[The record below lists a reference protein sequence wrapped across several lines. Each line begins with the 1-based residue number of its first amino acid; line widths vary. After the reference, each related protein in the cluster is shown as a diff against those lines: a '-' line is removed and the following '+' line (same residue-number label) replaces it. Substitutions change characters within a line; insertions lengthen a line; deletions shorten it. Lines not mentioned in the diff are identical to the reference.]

1 MARSLH
7 DRGTSNRLLLA
18 LPPSVYDRL
27 RPLLPTVELER
38 HQAIHNFN
46 RPITHVYFVERGLV
60 SLVKTMQ
67 DGRMIE
73 VGAVGIEGMVGAN
86 TILGMRSAVFDC
98 IVHIPG
104 TARRMALDALRA
116 EMSRSTALRDLML
129 RYAHFRLSQL
139 AQLAACNRLHT
150 LEQRCCRWLLMAH
163 DSAQS
168 DTFPIT
174 QEFLAMMLGVQRTG
188 VTSATLSLQKAGL
201 IRNWRGRVTIVNR
214 RGLEATTCECYAA
227 LRRELDNLF
236 VTRPQVIHRGA

>member
-7 DRGTSNRLLLA
+7 DRGTANRLLLA

-27 RPLLPTVELER
+27 RPLMQTIELER
-38 HQAIHNFN
+38 HQAIHHFN
-46 RPITHVYFVERGLV
+46 RPITHVFFVERGLV

-86 TILGMRSAVFDC
+86 TVLGVRNAVFDC

-104 TARRMALDALRA
+104 TARRMALDTLRA
-116 EMSRSTALRDLML
+116 EMSRNTALRDLML

-139 AQLAACNRLHT
+139 SQLAACNRLHT

-188 VTSATLSLQKAGL
+188 VTLTTLSLQKVGL
-201 IRNWRGRVTIVNR
+201 IRNWRGRVTIVDR
-214 RGLEATTCECYAA
+214 RGLEATTCECYGA
-227 LRRELDNLF
+227 LRRELDSLF
-236 VTRPQVIHRGA
+236 MTRPQVIHRGA

>member
-1 MARSLH
+1 MGRARRGHAEPPGTAGRFPAAQGLALRRAMARSLH

-18 LPPSVYDRL
+18 LPPSFYDRL
-27 RPLLPTVELER
+27 RPLLPTVELGR
-38 HQAIHNFN
+38 HQTVHNFN

-86 TILGMRSAVFDC
+86 TILGMRNAVFDC

-104 TARRMALDALRA
+104 TARRMAFDALRA
-116 EMSRSTALRDLML
+116 EMSRSTALRDLIL

-139 AQLAACNRLHT
+139 SQLAACNRLHT

-201 IRNWRGRVTIVNR
+201 ICNWLGRVTIV
-214 RGLEATTCECYAA
+214 T
-227 LRRELDNLF
+227 
-236 VTRPQVIHRGA
+236 